1 MYIYIIISTNMSKP
15 ICTPAQFSP
24 ENMIYTKV
32 KVNSVGGKSIGI
44 INPGTKRQL
53 MISTPLMMNWGV
65 NVYENNNGPSYS
77 LSLQFPREDFKTDKT
92 DDFLNMLKNMEQ
104 QILQDAVKNSR
115 EWFGK
120 TTSKEVIDAFW
131 NPMLKYPKNQETGD
145 PDYDRSP
152 TLKVKLPTWEGE
164 YKFEV
169 FDTNND
175 VLIPNDD
182 GRSPDAI
189 IQKASQIACILQ
201 CGGIWM
207 ANGNF
212 GVSWKLF
219 QGVYKENENLE
230 VGKGVCHIELG
241 SEEKDAPAEKLEDNT
256 ETTSEVVNDVM
267 VESDEEDEGGGSE
280 EQQPAEEE
288 EVAPVEEEK
297 PKKKRV
303 VKKKKTEQ

>member
-1 MYIYIIISTNMSKP
+1 MCLGQNDFVDFREILRSDRGDDYIKEKIRFALSVKP
-15 ICTPAQFSP
+15 KRHDF
-24 ENMIYTKV
+24 
-32 KVNSVGGKSIGI
+32 I
-44 INPGTKRQL
+44 INSETKRSV

-77 LSLQFPREDFKTDKT
+77 LSLQFPREDFKTEKT
-92 DDFLNMLKNMEQ
+92 DEFLTMLKNMES
-104 QILQDAVKNSR
+104 QILKDAVVNSKD
-115 EWFGK
+115 WFGK
-120 TTSKEVIDAFW
+120 TMSKEVIEAFW
-131 NPMLKYPKNQETGD
+131 NPILKFPKNQETGE
-145 PDYDRSP
+145 PDYDRAP

-169 FDTNND
+169 FDTNNE

-182 GRSPDAI
+182 GRTPDAI

-241 SEEKDAPAEKLEDNT
+241 H
-256 ETTSEVVNDVM
+256 VDVERIDEMWM
-267 VESDEEDEGGGSE
+267 V
-280 EQQPAEEE
+280 
-288 EVAPVEEEK
+288 
-297 PKKKRV
+297 
-303 VKKKKTEQ
+303 

>member
-1 MYIYIIISTNMSKP
+1 MSKAISTPS
-15 ICTPAQFSP
+15 QFSP
-24 ENMIYTKV
+24 ETNMIYTKV
-32 KVNSVGGKSIGI
+32 KVNSVGGKSIGL
-44 INPGTKRQL
+44 INSETKRSV

-77 LSLQFPREDFKTDKT
+77 LSLQFPREDFKTEKT
-92 DDFLNMLKNMEQ
+92 DEFLTMLKNMES
-104 QILQDAVKNSR
+104 QILKDAVVNSKD
-115 EWFGK
+115 WFGK
-120 TTSKEVIDAFW
+120 TMSKEVIEAFW
-131 NPMLKYPKNQETGD
+131 NPILKYPKNQETGE
-145 PDYDRSP
+145 PDYERAP

-241 SEEKDAPAEKLEDNT
+241 SEEKDAPAEKLEDN
-256 ETTSEVVNDVM
+256 ETSETGVVNDVM
-267 VESDEEDEGGGSE
+267 VESDEEE
-280 EQQPAEEE
+280 EAPAEAEEE
-288 EVAPVEEEK
+288 EVAPVEEK

-303 VKKKKTEQ
+303 VKKEEDRSINKKTINKIRI